1 MDSEKVILFFVL
13 NKIEKLDELLHALM
27 DAGIRGATVLT
38 SIGMASELGMRNDE
52 DSHVIS
58 SFRAF
63 FVSGKSENR
72 TIFTVIDKALIPKAS
87 EIISGVVGDLSKPN
101 TGVLFA
107 MPAVY
112 VEGLGSSE
120 KAD

>member
-1 MDSEKVILFFVL
+1 METEKVILFFVL

-27 DAGIRGATVLT
+27 DAGIRGATVLN
-38 SIGMASELGMRNDE
+38 SIGMASELGMKNDE